1 MKTTQRSAEFFAQ
14 DTTKA
19 ELEQR
24 LSDLSARATERDAD
38 LKEMMW
44 RTPAYFATAAMELAP
59 LVLSTAYVVS
69 SWGWGWGV
77 AYVMGIGV
85 AARVARSNDP
95 AIRRLSDKY
104 KTKTI

>member
-1 MKTTQRSAEFFAQ
+1 
-14 DTTKA
+14 
-19 ELEQR
+19 LEQ
-24 LSDLSARATERDAD
+24 LLNERAAEHNAD
-38 LKEMMW
+38 LKELMW
-44 RTPAYFATAAMELAP
+44 RTPAYFATWAMEFAP

>member
-14 DTTKA
+14 ATTKA
-19 ELEQR
+19 ELEQ
-24 LSDLSARATERDAD
+24 LLNERAAERGAD
-38 LKEMMW
+38 LKELMW
-44 RTPAYFATAAMELAP
+44 RTPAYFATTAMEFAP
-59 LVLSTAYVVS
+59 LVLSTVYVVS

>member
-1 MKTTQRSAEFFAQ
+1 MEF
-14 DTTKA
+14 
-19 ELEQR
+19 
-24 LSDLSARATERDAD
+24 
-38 LKEMMW
+38 
-44 RTPAYFATAAMELAP
+44 AP
-59 LVLSTAYVVS
+59 PVLSTAYVVS

-85 AARVARSNDP
+85 AARVARSNDQ

>member
-14 DTTKA
+14 ATTKA
-19 ELEQR
+19 ELEQ
-24 LSDLSARATERDAD
+24 LLNERERNAD
-38 LKEMMW
+38 LKELMW
-44 RTPAYFATAAMELAP
+44 RTPAYFATWAMELAP
-59 LVLSTAYVVS
+59 IVLSTAYAVS
-69 SWGWGWGV
+69 NWGWGWGV

>member
-14 DTTKA
+14 ATTKA
-19 ELEQR
+19 ELEQ
-24 LSDLSARATERDAD
+24 LLNERAAERNAD

-59 LVLSTAYVVS
+59 FVLSGAYVVS
-69 SWGWGWGV
+69 RWGWGWGV
-77 AYVMGIGV
+77 AYGMGIGV